1 MILDFN
7 SDKLKFSLKDVGEY
21 NIDNIYNNIEKFKKF
36 VNNSVISDTFEK
48 VYNTEIFQLT
58 LLDETT
64 NYLDNL
70 YITYNAI
77 AANSCLPEITEK
89 ELKKQFIAR
98 NFKIIRTSRKVSY
111 NSYDTAYKVVK
122 EVIKW

>member
-89 ELKKQFIAR
+89 ELRKQFIAR

>member
-70 YITYNAI
+70 CITYNAI
-77 AANSCLPEITEK
+77 ASNFSLPEITEK
-89 ELKKQFIAR
+89 ELKKQFIMR
-98 NFKIIRTSRKVSY
+98 NFKIIRTSRKSAY
-111 NSYDTAYKVVK
+111 NLYDTAYRVK
-122 EVIKW
+122 KEIKLW